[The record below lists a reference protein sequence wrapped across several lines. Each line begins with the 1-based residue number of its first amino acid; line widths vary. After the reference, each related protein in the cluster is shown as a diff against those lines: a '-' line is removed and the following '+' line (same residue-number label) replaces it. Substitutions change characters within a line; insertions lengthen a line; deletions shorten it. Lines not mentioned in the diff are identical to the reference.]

1 MKWAGV
7 WAIVGL
13 YGLYTVIHFVGRD
26 GSADYFFVN
35 NDFFI
40 VPMLGVALLVSVLT
54 TVWAVRGHLR
64 TPSEDRN
71 LRVFL
76 PAGVCLALTLLFV
89 PFAFLVAFSEYL
101 AT

>member
-64 TPSEDRN
+64 TPSE
-71 LRVFL
+71 
-76 PAGVCLALTLLFV
+76 VCLALTLLFV